1 MSYSRWISSNFYT
14 YWCSSQVYG
23 REDELFALHCSL
35 DGTHMFTYSECK
47 IILNDGT
54 MLVDRVKDIQLTYDD
69 VEELRGY
76 MRKFIDDVN
85 LKYDRELIKLRG
97 GQ

>member
-1 MSYSRWISSNFYT
+1 MSYSRWIDSQFYT
-14 YWCSSQVYG
+14 YWCSSLVYG

-47 IILNDGT
+47 IILNDET
-54 MLVDRVKDIQLTYDD
+54 MLVDRVKDGQLVYED
-69 VEELRGY
+69 VEEIRGY
-76 MRKFIDDVN
+76 MKLFIDDVD
-85 LKYDRELIKLRG
+85 LKYDRELIKMRG